1 MPDEALIGAAQAPD
15 LHVMTFN
22 VRRAV
27 EGRLRPR
34 ADRWSTRAPAVRALL
49 ATEQPTL
56 LGLQEVRPRVL
67 PLLRDA
73 LGDGY
78 RMLGRGRRGDGGG
91 EGTPLFFDDR
101 RLQLRDG
108 GQRALSDRPQQAGS
122 TGWGNVLPRILVW
135 AEFADRDTG
144 RRFLAVNTHF
154 DHLSA
159 GARWRSAAAVRDLVA
174 RRGLPAVVLGDLNAG
189 ADSAALARLTDDR
202 AVGDPLTDAWQQ
214 AAARRSPAWGTY
226 AGYRPPREGGRRLD
240 WILVTP
246 SVEVC
251 TAATNARRYAGR
263 WPSDHLPVQAVLR
276 IGKEHE

>member
-27 EGRLRPR
+27 EGRLRLR
-34 ADRWSTRAPAVRALL
+34 ADRWSTRAPAVQALL
-49 ATEQPTL
+49 TTERPTL

-67 PLLRDA
+67 LTLRDA

-78 RMLGRGRRGDGGG
+78 RMLGRGRRRDGGG
-91 EGTPLFFDDR
+91 EGNPLFFNDR

-135 AEFADRDTG
+135 AELTDRVTG

-159 GARWRSAAAVRDLVA
+159 GSRRRSAAAIRDLVA
-174 RRGLPAVVLGDLNAG
+174 ARGLPAVVLGDLNAG
-189 ADSAALARLTDDR
+189 ADSAALARLTEDR
-202 AVGDPLTDAWQQ
+202 GAGGPLADAW
-214 AAARRSPAWGTY
+214 ARAGARRTAAWGTY

-246 SVEVC
+246 SIEVR
-251 TAATNARRYAGR
+251 AVAINARRHAGR